1 MSITKYGNWSVAFK
15 RKSALKTAVL
25 IRPGTGSTADAAGS
39 RQKASGTQNKLFSA
53 AIWCW
58 TDSFIT
64 QRPTTST
71 TFHDNIA
78 VTMTR
83 RLTSNHVTTMFVDC
97 AALFGTNLFY
107 ERTFLRQS
115 VSRPQSRRRRH
126 HRHQEWKWAHELRN
140 FVTDTH
146 NDLLKRCGTTDGC
159 TVMTAPD
166 CYGWRSVQNKNSTNV

>member
-1 MSITKYGNWSVAFK
+1 MFKAMSITKYGNWSVAFR

-107 ERTFLRQS
+107 ERTFCDKVFRGS
-115 VSRPQSRRRRH
+115 SH
-126 HRHQEWKWAHELRN
+126 AAATAAAIRN
-140 FVTDTH
+140 ENGH
-146 NDLLKRCGTTDGC
+146 
-159 TVMTAPD
+159 
-166 CYGWRSVQNKNSTNV
+166 TNCVISSPTRITIY